1 MSVAEFLSELR
12 RRDVEVAIDGD
23 ELRCSARAGA
33 LTPELLDR
41 LKERKTDILD
51 FLRQAKT
58 LAAQARAIVPL
69 QSRGTGVPVF
79 AVPGHNGDVF
89 CYRLFARHCPEA
101 PFFGLQPPGLDGRD
115 RPLTRLEDL
124 AGYFAAQIRAA
135 HPGGPVIIAGFCAG
149 GVVAFELARQLESAG
164 TPVRFLALF
173 GSPYPT
179 FFRPLRRTWNGLGGH
194 VRKLVARSSGGSLA
208 YLAERVRE
216 RKLRRDDPLLALRV
230 EVERATIAA
239 VRGYTP
245 GHFPGRLCLFLPTNA
260 WARTRFGAPLWRRVA
275 RTCEEYP
282 GPDGCGADDLLIEPH
297 AGALAALFRQC
308 RGEGELS

>member
-1 MSVAEFLSELR
+1 VSIAEFLSELR

-33 LTPELLDR
+33 LTPELRDR

-89 CYRLFARHCPEA
+89 CYRLFARHFPEA

-115 RPLTRLEDL
+115 RPLTRLEDF

-179 FFRPLRRTWNGLGGH
+179 FFRPLRRMWNGLGAH
-194 VRKLVARSSGGSLA
+194 ARKLVGWLARLPCREGARAQAPARRPSPRPAGRGRARDHRGGARLHAGPFPRSPVPVPA
-208 YLAERVRE
+208 DERVGPHP
-216 RKLRRDDPLLALRV
+216 LR
-230 EVERATIAA
+230 
-239 VRGYTP
+239 
-245 GHFPGRLCLFLPTNA
+245 
-260 WARTRFGAPLWRRVA
+260 GA
-275 RTCEEYP
+275 
-282 GPDGCGADDLLIEPH
+282 
-297 AGALAALFRQC
+297 ALAARRANL
-308 RGEGELS
+308 RGISRP

>member
-1 MSVAEFLSELR
+1 
-12 RRDVEVAIDGD
+12 
-23 ELRCSARAGA
+23 
-33 LTPELLDR
+33 
-41 LKERKTDILD
+41 
-51 FLRQAKT
+51 
-58 LAAQARAIVPL
+58 
-69 QSRGTGVPVF
+69 
-79 AVPGHNGDVF
+79 
-89 CYRLFARHCPEA
+89 
-101 PFFGLQPPGLDGRD
+101 GLQPPGLDGRD

-135 HPGGPVIIAGFCAG
+135 HPGGPVIIAGFRAG

-179 FFRPLRRTWNGLGGH
+179 FFRPLRRLWNGLGGH
-194 VRKLVARSSGGSLA
+194 ARKLVARSAGGSLA

-308 RGEGELS
+308 RGEGETS